1 MAPKGLYSVQK
12 SRSFGGSNNF
22 QHTPPKESLQSPDPG
37 RKTPNFDSLRKK
49 FSRKKTTSFDD
60 DDGDFVDGTTLTLKK
75 KNRGQSKVGNI
86 FNKFFRKDSRDHEPI
101 YEQDNL
107 TPKIKRLIQKQNEE
121 PCVIS
126 VNPRPFRSNSFDSI
140 CSMASAASSF
150 AFVPVTAYKVGKYVE
165 PKKKIAIGINCGPET
180 YRKRLE
186 PRDIVPETDRELTLK
201 TKYNLMSSDSPPSL
215 ARRQLPTGPL
225 LQSSELYR
233 NDDTNSSSSSESDTD
248 TVEELASISQRCSP
262 ARLTSGT
269 SASTGPA
276 LALGALASVTQA
288 SCADQQR
295 GPGNKNT
302 ADNDKN
308 TASPV
313 PAHSIKP
320 RELTGQLLYPMTIRP
335 SEENR
340 RNGFGSRSGS
350 ESGTLKPSRQVQ
362 TFATP
367 SQCVNNLGRD
377 SENLPK
383 SVTAEK
389 VQSVSVFH
397 SPQSSSYQFCPRQD
411 SPLTCSPPRS
421 PRHSFSFDENKPGL
435 HIPGKKRA
443 PAPPARTRTPDT
455 GAQLTGADN
464 LNPFVKRKGRA
475 PQPPGDKAES
485 EDRGESCAAS
495 GGQCPAQDTQEAAGQ
510 LAGGQVNT
518 GSCVGAATAA
528 AQSDSGSQ
536 RYRGVMSGS
545 APTSPL
551 ISQKFPPGCQL
562 SDEWVIRDGLL
573 KCIRESQQDLT
584 EEKEKESK
592 DSKVPLSPKPWYKRN
607 LIKENSN
614 KKQKDKKAKS
624 PDNLPDNHASRDAF
638 KVMEDEKCD
647 ISKAAKIRQ
656 EAPQSPK
663 MFLRSKLMPGSPKT
677 ERPSSR
683 PISGLTGISDLDRQA
698 AEIIRRKNEDE
709 AAKKKAGDEKF
720 YASKLESDG
729 MDAQKAIDDLMDKMS
744 KKMTRL
750 EGVSKSNNEWLS
762 QLQNEE
768 STSCDPSALPKKDSD
783 FEDDFQSMGNVV
795 SDLNSFL
802 VSTRKAMSSPSAQ
815 NRQQKSQN
823 TSEQTPCKNPQVNEL
838 SRKVEEPNGFSS
850 QNTCTAQ
857 QMNQQQQQP
866 PLKIFKELEESQ
878 NVQVKRMNSKNI
890 QRNNFLSGNSESVSS
905 SSSGN
910 KSAREQKQ
918 TINTNTLS
926 VADQNVNYFP
936 AEQKSHY
943 PPPPTE
949 CPDPGWSCHRC
960 TLINNSSSVCCEVC
974 GARREA
980 APEQFKQDLDEES
993 EDAPPKP
1000 GNVLNKLVL
1009 FSSIDARSKE
1019 TPSLQRRK
1027 SADVNKLSRAYSSAA
1042 MFPVVES
1049 PLQKTLERITEKQ
1062 AELAKTKDCF
1072 NNNNF
1077 SSSKDANTDK
1087 CKLEPS
1093 SICQETKSNN
1103 QERNL
1108 MRQRQV
1114 LEEEHLNSL
1123 KHEEQITSMVPDEKT
1138 STLPFGNVSSKILN
1152 DNYILNENSGAN
1164 QNNLIMRSPSVIIPP
1179 QSNKEIENSSLKGS
1193 FDFTRTPGSFLSSS
1207 KISQPTP
1214 KPWSKFSH
1222 NNDPASASI
1231 KAAPKLEFLSAE
1243 VSRKFSSPVIV
1254 DQRNIQTTN
1263 CHLGQNSMNTCQ
1275 V

>member
-22 QHTPPKESLQSPDPG
+22 QDTPPKETCLSPEPG

-60 DDGDFVDGTTLTLKK
+60 DDGDFADGTTLTLKK
-75 KNRGQSKVGNI
+75 KGKGQSKVGNI
-86 FNKFFRKDSRDHEPI
+86 FNKLFRKDSKDHEPI
-101 YEQDNL
+101 YEHDNL

-121 PCVIS
+121 PRVIS

-140 CSMASAASSF
+140 CSVGSAASSF

-180 YRKRLE
+180 YRKRQE
-186 PRDIVPETDRELTLK
+186 PRDLIPEADRELTLK
-201 TKYNLMSSDSPPSL
+201 TKYNLMSSDSPPTL
-215 ARRQLPTGPL
+215 TRRQLPTGPL
-225 LQSSELYR
+225 LQSSELHR
-233 NDDTNSSSSSESDTD
+233 NDDTNSSSSGESDTD
-248 TVEELASISQRCSP
+248 TVEELGSISQRCSP
-262 ARLTSGT
+262 ARQSSGP
-269 SASTGPA
+269 GP
-276 LALGALASVTQA
+276 ALGALASMTQA

-295 GPGNKNT
+295 GPANKNT
-302 ADNDKN
+302 ADNEKN

-313 PAHSIKP
+313 PALQSIKP

-335 SEENR
+335 SEENK
-340 RNGFGSRSGS
+340 RNGYGSHSSGS
-350 ESGTLKPSRQVQ
+350 DNGTLKPSRQPHS
-362 TFATP
+362 FAQP
-367 SQCVNNLGRD
+367 PLCVNNSGRD

-383 SVTAEK
+383 SVTAET

-397 SPQSSSYQFCPRQD
+397 SPQPSSYQFCPRQD
-411 SPLTCSPPRS
+411 SPLSS
-421 PRHSFSFDENKPGL
+421 PRHSISSDDNKPGL
-435 HIPGKKRA
+435 HIPGKRRA

-455 GAQLTGADN
+455 GGGAQLTGAEDCQ
-464 LNPFVKRKGRA
+464 NPFVKRKGRA
-475 PQPPGDKAES
+475 PQPPGDKAET
-485 EDRGESCAAS
+485 EDRGESCAEN
-495 GGQCPAQDTQEAAGQ
+495 GGQCQPEAGPR

-518 GSCVGAATAA
+518 GSCVGAASAA
-528 AQSDSGSQ
+528 SAQTCDSGSQ
-536 RYRGVMSGS
+536 GMMSGS

-551 ISQKFPPGCQL
+551 IGKKYPPGCQPP
-562 SDEWVIRDGLL
+562 DEWVIRDGLL

-584 EEKEKESK
+584 EDKEKESK
-592 DSKVPLSPKPWYKRN
+592 DAKVPLSPKPWYKRN

-638 KVMEDEKCD
+638 KVTEDEKSD

-656 EAPQSPK
+656 EAPKSPK
-663 MFLRSKLMPGSPKT
+663 MFLRSKLMPGSPKA

-720 YASKLESDG
+720 YASKLESEG
-729 MDAQKAIDDLMDKMS
+729 MEAQKAIDDLMDKMS

-750 EGVSKSNNEWLS
+750 EGISKINNEWLS
-762 QLQNEE
+762 QLQNEKK
-768 STSCDPSALPKKDSD
+768 THCDLTASPKKESD
-783 FEDDFQSMGNVV
+783 IEDDFQSMGNVV

-815 NRQQKSQN
+815 NRHQKSQN
-823 TSEQTPCKNPQVNEL
+823 TAEQQSCKNLKTHDN
-838 SRKVEEPNGFSS
+838 SIKVEEAT
-850 QNTCTAQ
+850 NTSTEQ
-857 QMNQQQQQP
+857 QMPQQQQP
-866 PLKIFKELEESQ
+866 PLKIFKELEKSQ
-878 NVQVKRMNSKNI
+878 DVQVKRMNNNNT
-890 QRNNFLSGNSESVSS
+890 QRNNFLSGNPESVSFS
-905 SSSGN
+905 SPSSGN

-918 TINTNTLS
+918 TINTDTLS
-926 VADQNVNYFP
+926 DADQNVNYFP
-936 AEQKSHY
+936 AEQKTHY
-943 PPPPTE
+943 PPPPPE
-949 CPDPGWSCHRC
+949 CPRSDADWSCHRC
-960 TLINNSSSVCCEVC
+960 TLINNSNSVCCEVC
-974 GARREA
+974 GARREV
-980 APEQFKQDLDEES
+980 EQFSHQDLDQES

-1009 FSSIDARSKE
+1009 FSSIDARAKE

-1027 SADVNKLSRAYSSAA
+1027 SADVNKLLRTSSSAA
-1042 MFPVVES
+1042 MFPVVEN

-1087 CKLEPS
+1087 CKLGPS
-1093 SICQETKSNN
+1093 LICQATKSSN
-1103 QERNL
+1103 QTGNL
-1108 MRQRQV
+1108 VQQRPA
-1114 LEEEHLNSL
+1114 LEEENLNSL
-1123 KHEEQITSMVPDEKT
+1123 KHDEQMTNILPDEKT
-1138 STLPFGNVSSKILN
+1138 CTLPFGNVSSKISN
-1152 DNYILNENSGAN
+1152 DNYILNENSLSN
-1164 QNNLIMRSPSVIIPP
+1164 QNNLIMRSASVIIPP

-1222 NNDPASASI
+1222 NNDTALTSI

-1243 VSRKFSSPVIV
+1243 VSRKHSAPVNEDLRITQTSRGHPGQ
-1254 DQRNIQTTN
+1254 DSQR
-1263 CHLGQNSMNTCQ
+1263 TCQ

>member
-22 QHTPPKESLQSPDPG
+22 QHTPPKETCLSPEPG

-60 DDGDFVDGTTLTLKK
+60 DDGDFADGTTLTLKK
-75 KNRGQSKVGNI
+75 KGRGHSKVGHI
-86 FNKFFRKDSRDHEPI
+86 FNKLFRKDSKDHEPI
-101 YEQDNL
+101 YEHDNL

-121 PCVIS
+121 PRVIS

-140 CSMASAASSF
+140 CSVGSAASSF

-180 YRKRLE
+180 YRKRQE
-186 PRDIVPETDRELTLK
+186 QRDMIYETDRELTLK

-215 ARRQLPTGPL
+215 ARRLLPSGPL
-225 LQSSELYR
+225 LQSSDLHR
-233 NDDTNSSSSSESDTD
+233 NDDTNSSSGGESDTD
-248 TVEELASISQRCSP
+248 TMEELGSISQRCSP
-262 ARLTSGT
+262 SRQSSGP
-269 SASTGPA
+269 SASAGPA
-276 LALGALASVTQA
+276 LVLAALTQV

-295 GPGNKNT
+295 GKGNKNT
-302 ADNDKN
+302 ADNYKN

-313 PAHSIKP
+313 PAQSIKP

-335 SEENR
+335 SEENK
-340 RNGFGSRSGS
+340 RNGLGSHSSS
-350 ESGTLKPSRQVQ
+350 ENGTLKPSRQPYN
-362 TFATP
+362 FAQP
-367 SQCVNNLGRD
+367 SQCANNSGRD
-377 SENLPK
+377 FENLPK
-383 SVTAEK
+383 FVTAETI
-389 VQSVSVFH
+389 QSVSVCH

-411 SPLTCSPPRS
+411 SPLSS
-421 PRHSFSFDENKPGL
+421 PRHSFSSDDNKPGL
-435 HIPGKKRA
+435 HIPGKRRA

-455 GAQLTGADN
+455 GGGAQRTEADDC
-464 LNPFVKRKGRA
+464 LNPFLKRKGRA
-475 PQPPGDKAES
+475 PQPPGDKAET
-485 EDRGESCAAS
+485 EDRGDRGESCAAN
-495 GGQCPAQDTQEAAGQ
+495 GGQCQPQEAGQ
-510 LAGGQVNT
+510 LAVGQVNT
-518 GSCVGAATAA
+518 GSCVGTASAA
-528 AQSDSGSQ
+528 AQSDSGAPRQ
-536 RYRGVMSGS
+536 GMMSGS

-551 ISQKFPPGCQL
+551 LAKKYPPGCQPP
-562 SDEWVIRDGLL
+562 DEWVIRDGLL

-592 DSKVPLSPKPWYKRN
+592 DSKAPLSPKPWYKRN

-624 PDNLPDNHASRDAF
+624 PDNLPDNHTSRDAF
-638 KVMEDEKCD
+638 KVIEVEKRD
-647 ISKAAKIRQ
+647 ISKAAMIRQ
-656 EAPQSPK
+656 EAPKSPK
-663 MFLRSKLMPGSPKT
+663 MFLRSKLMPGSPKA

-698 AEIIRRKNEDE
+698 AEIIRRKNEED

-720 YASKLESDG
+720 YASKVESEG
-729 MDAQKAIDDLMDKMS
+729 MDAQKAIDGLMDKMS
-744 KKMTRL
+744 KKFTRL
-750 EGVSKSNNEWLS
+750 EGISKINNEWVY

-768 STSCDPSALPKKDSD
+768 KTTCDLFASPTKDSD
-783 FEDDFQSMGNVV
+783 IEDDFQSMGNVV

-802 VSTRKAMSSPSAQ
+802 VSTRKAMSSPSTQ
-815 NRQQKSQN
+815 NRHQKPLSTAEQQS
-823 TSEQTPCKNPQVNEL
+823 CKNLPTYND
-838 SRKVEEPNGFSS
+838 NTFSPH
-850 QNTCTAQ
+850 TICMEQ
-857 QMNQQQQQP
+857 QLQQP
-866 PLKIFKELEESQ
+866 PLKMFKELEKSQ
-878 NVQVKRMNSKNI
+878 DVKVKMINNNNI
-890 QRNNFLSGNSESVSS
+890 SRNNFLSENSESVSH

-910 KSAREQKQ
+910 KSVGEQKQ
-918 TINTNTLS
+918 TIKTNTLS
-926 VADQNVNYFP
+926 DADQNVNYFP
-936 AEQKSHY
+936 AEQKTHY
-943 PPPPTE
+943 PPPPPE
-949 CPDPGWSCHRC
+949 CPRSDMGWSCHRC
-960 TLINNSSSVCCEVC
+960 TLINNNNSVCCEAC
-974 GARREA
+974 GARREG
-980 APEQFKQDLDEES
+980 PTREQFSHQDLDQES

-1009 FSSIDARSKE
+1009 FSSIDARAKE

-1027 SADVNKLSRAYSSAA
+1027 SADVNKLSRTYSSTA
-1042 MFPVVES
+1042 MFPVVEN

-1077 SSSKDANTDK
+1077 SFSKDANTDK
-1087 CKLEPS
+1087 CKLGPS
-1093 SICQETKSNN
+1093 SICQETKSND
-1103 QERNL
+1103 QTGDL
-1108 MRQRQV
+1108 MQQRQV
-1114 LEEEHLNSL
+1114 IEKENLNSL
-1123 KHEEQITSMVPDEKT
+1123 KHYELTTNLVPDEKT
-1138 STLPFGNVSSKILN
+1138 CSIPFGNVSSTN

-1222 NNDPASASI
+1222 NNDTVSV
-1231 KAAPKLEFLSAE
+1231 KAAPKLEFLGAE
-1243 VSRKFSSPVIV
+1243 VFRKHSAPTDE
-1254 DQRNIQTTN
+1254 DQRITQASSYRPS
-1263 CHLGQNSMNTCQ
+1263 QDSQRTCQ